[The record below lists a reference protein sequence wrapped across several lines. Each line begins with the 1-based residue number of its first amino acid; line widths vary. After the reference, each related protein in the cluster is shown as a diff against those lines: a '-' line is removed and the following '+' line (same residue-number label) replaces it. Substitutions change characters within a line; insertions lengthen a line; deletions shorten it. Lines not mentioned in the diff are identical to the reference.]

1 MACDLDLLLVDITDF
16 DCITGVS
23 EHCTID
29 TLCKHI
35 REAQD
40 LYLSNKIGWELL
52 ELLINEDCGDTE
64 YNELLC
70 GSTFEYC
77 GKLEKH
83 FGLKRVLVHYAYA
96 LKVRN
101 GNYHDTSTGTVY
113 KSVADSVPVDEN
125 ILERLKLEH
134 FKLASQYWK
143 MTEKYLCANKEFFK
157 MFDDCN
163 CKCDCSDCD
172 NKTTVNN
179 SRVRKSRT
187 FRKYGKNKEYNCKS
201 DCGCNNC

>member
-1 MACDLDLLLVDITDF
+1 MCDLDLLLIDITDF

-23 EHCTID
+23 EHCTIEN
-29 TLCKHI
+29 LCKHI

-52 ELLINEDCGDTE
+52 ELLVNDSENEAYT
-64 YNELLC
+64 ELLC

-113 KSVADSVPVDEN
+113 KSVSDSVPVDEN

-143 MTEKYLCANKEFFK
+143 MTEKYLCANIDTFTMYDYCNCECECT
-157 MFDDCN
+157 DCN
-163 CKCDCSDCD
+163 
-172 NKTTVNN
+172 NKTTINN
-179 SRVRKSRT
+179 SRIRISRT
-187 FRKYGKNKEYNCKS
+187 FRRYGNDKNYI
-201 DCGCNNC
+201 